1 LAAQVRKTTDD
12 RKFGRQ
18 GAIYLSL
25 TLAAV
30 VLAIYFQVWHFEFT
44 GYDDPE
50 FILNN
55 PHIRNGLTPT
65 SIGWAFTTGY
75 AANWF
80 PLTWLSYML
89 GVDLYGLSPGW
100 HHFTNVFLHAFNS
113 ILLFVVLR
121 RMTGALRPSAFV
133 ALLFAVHPLHVEAV
147 AWVSERRELLSGLF
161 WLLSMWAYADYV
173 KRPRAA
179 AYLLLMLAFACGLMS
194 KPMIV
199 TLPFAL
205 LLLDYWPLG
214 RWLTATPGR
223 LILEKVPLVA
233 LSAASA
239 VITLIVQQGGGA
251 VSSLSEVPFH
261 FRLENAVVSYLD
273 YLCQFF
279 WPAKLAVLYP
289 YASDLAAWQVL
300 GAAAVLAAITA
311 LAIVQRRQRPYLFT
325 GWFWFAGI
333 LIPVIGLVQVGVQ
346 SRADRY
352 MYIPLIGLS
361 IMVVWGI
368 EELASSLRFAV
379 AIPTVACGALGV
391 VAWITTSYWRDTIA
405 LFRHTVE
412 VTRDNWAGLG
422 ALSEALLAQNRADE
436 AQPYIETMIRLRPN
450 LPDARISLGSAL
462 SKRGDFDDAAAQY
475 RLALKLNPGNADA
488 LEGLGVVLTAAGKF
502 EDALPNLQAAVKIRP
517 GDADIHYNL
526 GRLYGLGGR
535 HDLAAAEFTETVRLQ
550 PDNSSAHFN
559 LGTAYAAQERFEEAA
574 AQFREALRLKPG
586 YLAADFNLAG
596 SLASQGRYDE
606 AIAHFQEVMRA
617 QPDFPGVVEAIEH
630 CLELKKQS
638 AR

>member
-1 LAAQVRKTTDD
+1 
-12 RKFGRQ
+12 
-18 GAIYLSL
+18 
-25 TLAAV
+25 
-30 VLAIYFQVWHFEFT
+30 
-44 GYDDPE
+44 
-50 FILNN
+50 
-55 PHIRNGLTPT
+55 
-65 SIGWAFTTGY
+65 
-75 AANWF
+75 
-80 PLTWLSYML
+80 M
-89 GVDLYGLSPGW
+89 
-100 HHFTNVFLHAFNS
+100 
-113 ILLFVVLR
+113 
-121 RMTGALRPSAFV
+121 
-133 ALLFAVHPLHVEAV
+133 EAV

-173 KRPRAA
+173 KRPRIA

-214 RWLTATPGR
+214 RWQTTSPGR
-223 LILEKVPLVA
+223 LILEKAPLVA

-239 VITLIVQQGGGA
+239 VITLIVQQGAGA
-251 VSSLSEVPFH
+251 VSSLAEVPFH
-261 FRLENAVVSYLD
+261 FRLENAVVSYLV

-300 GAAAVLAAITA
+300 GTAAILGAITA
-311 LAIVQRRQRPYLFT
+311 LAIVQRRRRPYLFT

-368 EELASSLRFAV
+368 EDLAKRRRSLAV
-379 AIPTVACGALGV
+379 AIPVGACCVFGV
-391 VAWITTSYWRDTIA
+391 VAWITTSYWHDTVT
-405 LFRHTVE
+405 LFRHTIE
-412 VTRDNWAGLG
+412 VTTDNWAGLG
-422 ALSEALLAQNRADE
+422 VLSEALLAQNRADE

-488 LEGLGVVLTAAGKF
+488 LEGLGVVLTAAGNF
-502 EDALPNLQAAVKIRP
+502 EEALPSLQAAVKSRP

-526 GRLYGLGGR
+526 GRVYGLSGR
-535 HDLAAAEFTETVRLQ
+535 HDLAAVEFTETVRLQ
-550 PDNSSAHFN
+550 PENASAHFN
-559 LGTAYAAQERFEEAA
+559 LGTAYAAQEQFEKAA
-574 AQFREALRLKPG
+574 AQFREALRLKPD

-596 SLASQGRYDE
+596 SLASLGRYDE
-606 AIAHFQEVMRA
+606 AITHFQEVLRA
-617 QPDFPGVVEAIEH
+617 QPDFPGVVEAIEN
-630 CLELKKQS
+630 CMELKKQS